1 MQRFEPTQ
9 QTRWVQDLRVKNDG
23 HVLHKYK
30 VIGMHVILRWKEIWM
45 GERTDDNTLDPAMSS
60 DINAGQ

>member
-1 MQRFEPTQ
+1 MCRGLS
-9 QTRWVQDLRVKNDG
+9 RRNKQDGYRISGKNDG